1 MTYAKM
7 NDREREA
14 FDKAKAAVVAIWA
27 AMRLMESMP
36 DEPNSFWAI
45 HNKAIEI
52 SAAAYNIHNR
62 IYR

>member
-7 NDREREA
+7 NEREREA
-14 FDKAKAAVVAIWA
+14 FDKARAAAIA
-27 AMRLMESMP
+27 ILEAMHFMESKP
-36 DEPNSFWAI
+36 DEANSFWAI

-52 SAAAYNIHNR
+52 SAAAYNIHHR